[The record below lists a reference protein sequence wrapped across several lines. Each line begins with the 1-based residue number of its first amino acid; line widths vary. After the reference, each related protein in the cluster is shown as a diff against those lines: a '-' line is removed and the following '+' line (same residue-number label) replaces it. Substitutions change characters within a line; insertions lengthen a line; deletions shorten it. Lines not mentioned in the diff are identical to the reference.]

1 MCCCEVAA
9 AKQEL
14 DPYSRCGSMILNI
27 WLERESERM
36 TQAEVQLRLSR
47 RLANSRW
54 SLACPIKVMR
64 KDIEY

>member
-36 TQAEVQLRLSR
+36 TQAEVQLHSYLGDWRTVGGHL
-47 RLANSRW
+47 LV
-54 SLACPIKVMR
+54 LLK
-64 KDIEY
+64 